1 MKRILLSAAAIF
13 AAMSMN
19 AQEICTFNAD
29 NALGLDADNGTPL
42 TQGTVIGETTSIVA
56 KIGAD
61 DTYKPQSATFTIGS
75 ETITGGLQGATNPKD
90 ADGGVPAT
98 TLIQPAGG
106 AFLMFEAKADGF
118 LYVLHKAS
126 SNKAYTVFEEGTA
139 ISYTF
144 AAIGDASTDLG
155 ALYSFTLPYEVE
167 NEQFVVKNSVEW
179 AEQEFLK
186 ATAPDKYTARWTTSD
201 DGTQAWDP
209 IKING
214 LGVIKFPVYKDCKY
228 IVNANGSKITAA
240 GFVFSTTDDVTIK
253 SEDTVILGEGGNEPI
268 VGGQVIALKDW
279 TGGFEGDYPMWA
291 QFAEGQEGSVSS
303 DAEGV
308 NITVGTQTGELWQ
321 PQVTV
326 LNEGL
331 TLEEDHSYIVTVT
344 AKFPS
349 NGTLQINMGN
359 WDGRDQY
366 TTEVEATGDF
376 QDVEVAFPDY
386 AYNVDGNGFVLF
398 QCGDFAGSTIVKKV
412 QVVDV
417 TASVGPNPQPVEKVY
432 SVIGN
437 FKGDTNWTID
447 YDMAKGE
454 DGLYVVTIDG
464 LDAGDYEFKIRVN
477 HDWAENF
484 GSDFKQDG
492 PNCKVTVPDNGAVTV
507 TFNAENPEI
516 QWTVSGGGE
525 GEATLAAS
533 KDWTGGF
540 EGDYP
545 MWAQFAEGQEG
556 SVTSDAEGVNITV
569 GTTTG
574 ELWQP
579 QVTVLNEGLTLEED
593 HSYLV
598 RILAKFPGN
607 GTLQVNMGNWDG
619 RDQYTTEV
627 EATGDFQWVEVEFPD
642 YAYNVDG
649 NGFVLFQCGAFAGSS
664 IVKTVEVWDV
674 TNGPLAIKSAKAVK
688 ADGAIYNLAGQK
700 VNASYKGIV
709 IKNGKKFIQK

>member
-1 MKRILLSAAAIF
+1 MALMAVGA
-13 AAMSMN
+13 N
-19 AQEICTFNAD
+19 AQTLIAEKD
-29 NALGLDADNGTPL
+29 W
-42 TQGTVIGETTSIVA
+42 
-56 KIGAD
+56 
-61 DTYKPQSATFTIGS
+61 
-75 ETITGGLQGATNPKD
+75 TGGFEGDYPMWAQFAEGQDGSVASDAEGVNITVGSQTGELWQPQVTVLNEGLTLEEDKSYKVVITAKFPASGTLQINMGNWDGRDQYTTAVEATGDFQEVEVEFPDYAYNVDGNGFVLFQCGDFAGSTIVKKVQVYD
-90 ADGGVPAT
+90 ITDGG
-98 TLIQPAGG
+98 G
-106 AFLMFEAKADGF
+106 E
-118 LYVLHKAS
+118 
-126 SNKAYTVFEEGTA
+126 
-139 ISYTF
+139 
-144 AAIGDASTDLG
+144 
-155 ALYSFTLPYEVE
+155 
-167 NEQFVVKNSVEW
+167 
-179 AEQEFLK
+179 
-186 ATAPDKYTARWTTSD
+186 
-201 DGTQAWDP
+201 
-209 IKING
+209 
-214 LGVIKFPVYKDCKY
+214 
-228 IVNANGSKITAA
+228 
-240 GFVFSTTDDVTIK
+240 
-253 SEDTVILGEGGNEPI
+253 GEGG
-268 VGGQVIALKDW
+268 GDTTIASKDW

-308 NITVGTQTGELWQ
+308 AINVGTQTGELWQ

-331 TLEEDHSYIVTVT
+331 TLAEDNSYVVKIL
-344 AKFPS
+344 AKFPAS
-349 NGTLQINMGN
+349 GTLQVNMGN

-366 TTEVEATGDF
+366 TTAVEATGDF
-376 QDVEVAFPDY
+376 QWVEVEFPDY

-398 QCGDFAGSTIVKKV
+398 QCGDFAGTTIVKKV
-412 QVVDV
+412 EVV
-417 TASVGPNPQPVEKVY
+417 Q
-432 SVIGN
+432 
-437 FKGDTNWTID
+437 KGS
-447 YDMAKGE
+447 GE
-454 DGLYVVTIDG
+454 
-464 LDAGDYEFKIRVN
+464 
-477 HDWAENF
+477 
-484 GSDFKQDG
+484 
-492 PNCKVTVPDNGAVTV
+492 
-507 TFNAENPEI
+507 
-516 QWTVSGGGE
+516 GGGE
-525 GEATLAAS
+525 GSATLAAS

-569 GTTTG
+569 GTQTG

-664 IVKTVEVWDV
+664 IVKTIEVWDV

-700 VNASYKGIV
+700 VNASYKGLV